1 MKGEIGTMGDNKTKK
16 QQISDFKKKADE
28 SNKKLY
34 SDLASFKNGLLLILI
49 VASAVMIYYLFF
61 K

>member
-1 MKGEIGTMGDNKTKK
+1 MSDNKTKK

-34 SDLASFKNGLLLILI
+34 SDLASIKNGLLLVLI
-49 VASAVMIYYLFF
+49 IASAVMIYYFF
-61 K
+61 IK